1 MDPYMEAIM
10 SQREEGAGS
19 QPPVDKPS
27 DKPPQQSLEEFW
39 ESIICKTPG
48 KVSNIFPRSL
58 YANILSSTKTA
69 GASSVRNA
77 AASYKEAAEA
87 CKTKVKRIVKEC
99 QRTNEKYT
107 DPDFDLEED
116 FYRSRKNCLRGLET
130 EESDEPRPAS
140 VGPGDLG
147 SALST
152 LLASDIL
159 GDRRPSILLD
169 LVSLTQTLRGAGA
182 RPERRS
188 EPGCVHRVDWIF
200 DDPSFTIDGFSTTDV
215 QQGSNGDCWWIA
227 AVATLCS
234 MEGLMDRVC
243 VARDA
248 ECGVYGFVFYRDGEW
263 IHTVVDDS
271 LYLRNKD
278 YDADF
283 DDYDPTGEKER
294 KYKHRFQTGSEALYF
309 AKCQSPNETWLPL
322 LEKAYAKAHGDY
334 DAIAGGN
341 PGEAVEDM
349 TGGVTTTIMTNK
361 ILNKQKLWKELRNED
376 KEFVFAASS
385 PWLGKDSESRQGLAL
400 SHAYSVLK
408 AVEEVGEDDKK
419 VQLVLIR

>member
-1 MDPYMEAIM
+1 M
-10 SQREEGAGS
+10 SLAYGS
-19 QPPVDKPS
+19 RPPSRAASPPPEPS
-27 DKPPQQSLEEFW
+27 PSLKPPQQTLDDFW
-39 ESIICKTPG
+39 ESTISKAPG
-48 KVSNIFPRSL
+48 KISNIFPRSL
-58 YANILSSTKTA
+58 YTNILSPNTTS
-69 GASSVRNA
+69 GASSHRNA
-77 AASYKEAAEA
+77 AASYEEAAAA
-87 CKTKVKRIVKEC
+87 CRVKVQRIVREC

-107 DPDFDLEED
+107 DPDFDLEDD
-116 FYRSRKNCLRGLET
+116 FRRSRKNCLRGLET
-130 EESDEPRPAS
+130 EEDSDDEGPPR
-140 VGPGDLG
+140 VDGGDL
-147 SALST
+147 SAALST
-152 LLASDIL
+152 LLASNVL
-159 GDRRPSILLD
+159 GPRPSVNLD
-169 LVSLTQTLRGAGA
+169 LVPLMQTMRAGVGA
-182 RPERRS
+182 RKNEPE
-188 EPGCVHRVDWIF
+188 CVHRVDWVF
-200 DDPSFTIDGFSTTDV
+200 DEPSFTVDGFASSDV

-263 IHTVVDDS
+263 ISTVVDDS
-271 LYLRNKD
+271 LYLRMRD

-294 KYKHRFQTGSEALYF
+294 KYKHRYQTGSEALYF
-309 AKCQSPNETWLPL
+309 ANCQSANETWLPL
-322 LEKAYAKAHGDY
+322 LEKAYAKVHGDY

-361 ILNKQKLWKELRNED
+361 ILNKQKLWKELLNEK

-385 PWLGKDSESRQGLAL
+385 PWMGKDTESRQGLAL
-400 SHAYSVLK
+400 SHAYSVLR

>member
-1 MDPYMEAIM
+1 M
-10 SQREEGAGS
+10 SLAYPSRPPSRAGS
-19 QPPVDKPS
+19 PPPDPPGKQ
-27 DKPPQQSLEEFW
+27 KPPQQTLEEFW
-39 ESIICKTPG
+39 DSIISKAPG

-58 YANILSSTKTA
+58 YANILSPTKTS

-77 AASYKEAAEA
+77 AASYEEAAEQ
-87 CKTKVKRIVKEC
+87 CRVKVKRIVREC

-116 FYRSRKNCLRGLET
+116 FRRSRKNCLHGLET
-130 EESDEPRPAS
+130 EEDSDDEGPPR
-140 VGPGDLG
+140 VDGGDLG
-147 SALST
+147 VALSA
-152 LLASDIL
+152 LLASNVL
-159 GDRRPSILLD
+159 GERPSVNLD
-169 LVSLTQTLRGAGA
+169 LVPLMQTLRAGSGG
-182 RPERRS
+182 RKNEPE
-188 EPGCVHRVDWIF
+188 GVHRVDWIF
-200 DDPSFTIDGFSTTDV
+200 DEPSFTVDGFASSDV

-243 VARDA
+243 VERDA

-263 IHTVVDDS
+263 ISTVVDDS
-271 LYLRNKD
+271 LYVRMRD

-294 KYKHRFQTGSEALYF
+294 KYKDRYQTGSEALYF
-309 AKCQSPNETWLPL
+309 AKCQSTNETWLPL

-334 DAIAGGN
+334 DAIAGGS

-361 ILNKQKLWKELRNED
+361 ILNKQKLWKELLNEN

-385 PWLGKDSESRQGLAL
+385 PWLGKDTEARQGLAL